1 MRRVLRVLALAAA
14 TSAERPDSCAFKLVP
29 IRDSEQS
36 YYWPG
41 GDDLCHVL
49 ARNSSAAQRCG
60 KGETPAWDKTA
71 FDVHH
76 LCMRMASGPPHIHY
90 MHERPNLYT
99 RLRRLPPGNTSMV
112 ERLVAAMRGRTVVWV
127 GDSVAGQF
135 RKQLSL
141 RLREVQ
147 VTHPRARRSDRAR
160 RRRGT
165 RATLARFDRRAR
177 RHLAAAALQEKRAR
191 SDKYPER
198 KIPWVSDH
206 QMPLYVPPYLEFD
219 SPKWA
224 VWEDQLVAEASKGKG
239 MVMIYN
245 VGLHYNANGGANAN
259 TYNQTLT
266 RIFKALERVTRTPPA
281 EKRSRNVAMFMETTS
296 QHFPTKT
303 GGYYAEVLEE
313 RGETPIHDYTCV
325 PAERHGYSC
334 QLHSE
339 WRNRV
344 AEAIGRLFP
353 DVPIAPMGDLTEDMW
368 DMHPHSKDCTHW
380 CYAPA
385 LVEAVAYLILHVVEA
400 VDEGKGRH
408 ELDWALHARHRG

>member
-1 MRRVLRVLALAAA
+1 MTAA
-14 TSAERPDSCAFKLVP
+14 
-29 IRDSEQS
+29 
-36 YYWPG
+36 
-41 GDDLCHVL
+41 
-49 ARNSSAAQRCG
+49 
-60 KGETPAWDKTA
+60 
-71 FDVHH
+71 
-76 LCMRMASGPPHIHY
+76 
-90 MHERPNLYT
+90 
-99 RLRRLPPGNTSMV
+99 
-112 ERLVAAMRGRTVVWV
+112 RG
-127 GDSVAGQF
+127 AC
-135 RKQLSL
+135 
-141 RLREVQ
+141 
-147 VTHPRARRSDRAR
+147 PRARALTVANTR
-160 RRRGT
+160 RR
-165 RATLARFDRRAR
+165 
-177 RHLAAAALQEKRAR
+177 LAAAALQEARTSAERSERATSPSSGVGGLRCDASSSLSWNPAAVASFAGVLLLLLALCLESAWPLALLSALALVAGGRAVVCSNR
-191 SDKYPER
+191 SEEGSDPVVE
-198 KIPWVSDH
+198 IPWIPQH
-206 QMPLYVPPYLEFD
+206 RRPEFTVPPPEVAFD
-219 SPKWA
+219 SPEWGL
-224 VWEDQLVAEASKGKG
+224 WEDRLVAEASKGKG
-239 MVMIYN
+239 VVAMYN
-245 VGLHYNANGGANAN
+245 MGLHFHADEA
-259 TYNQTLT
+259 YNQTLT
-266 RIFKALERVTRTPPA
+266 HIFKALERVTRTPPA

-385 LVEAVAYLILHVVEA
+385 LVEAVAYLILHIVEA

>member
-99 RLRRLPPGNTSMV
+99 RLRRLPPGN
-112 ERLVAAMRGRTVVWV
+112 
-127 GDSVAGQF
+127 
-135 RKQLSL
+135 
-141 RLREVQ
+141 
-147 VTHPRARRSDRAR
+147 
-160 RRRGT
+160 
-165 RATLARFDRRAR
+165 
-177 RHLAAAALQEKRAR
+177 
-191 SDKYPER
+191 
-198 KIPWVSDH
+198 
-206 QMPLYVPPYLEFD
+206 
-219 SPKWA
+219 
-224 VWEDQLVAEASKGKG
+224 
-239 MVMIYN
+239 
-245 VGLHYNANGGANAN
+245 
-259 TYNQTLT
+259 
-266 RIFKALERVTRTPPA
+266 
-281 EKRSRNVAMFMETTS
+281 
-296 QHFPTKT
+296 
-303 GGYYAEVLEE
+303 
-313 RGETPIHDYTCV
+313 
-325 PAERHGYSC
+325 
-334 QLHSE
+334 HSE